1 MKMEKETN
9 DMLAENAV
17 CQKALANLSR
27 ALDARRWFPEAVFL
41 GQWSSF
47 LFFDSDWI
55 FEGPFVEKAKA
66 LLQIEGGQCAGIS
79 NLDEAVGGGG
89 SSFFIDQKIAG
100 QDYQSF
106 LKGPRVGDGWIYGVD
121 RFGCTSDV
129 GQWCIYCERRNE
141 IAVIAVRES
150 RAVEKYRAAIAQ
162 FKAMPIDQAVALPL
176 SYGFSERALSAE
188 WRAELLKHYAMR
200 SG

>member
-1 MKMEKETN
+1 MEKETN
-9 DMLAENAV
+9 NMLAENAA

-27 ALDARRWFPEAVFL
+27 SLDASRRFPENVFS
-41 GQWSSF
+41 GKWGGF

-55 FEGPFVEKAKA
+55 FEGPFVEVAKT
-66 LLQIEGGQCAGIS
+66 LVEIEGGQCACIS
-79 NLDEAVGGGG
+79 NLDEAAGADR

-100 QDYQSF
+100 QDFQSF
-106 LKGPRVGDGWIYGVD
+106 LQGPRIGDGWIYGVD
-121 RFGCTSDV
+121 RFGCISDV

-150 RAVEKYRAAIAQ
+150 RAVEKCGAAIAQ
-162 FKAMPIDQAVALPL
+162 FKAMPIDQAIALPL

-188 WRAELLKHYAMR
+188 WRTELLKQYAKPAE
-200 SG
+200 